1 MERRRDVVNA
11 EVRQSAFETSPAAHA
26 KLLAFKSRVMKQHT
40 VYLFKTAEELARV
53 VATDLAQY
61 RK

>member
-1 MERRRDVVNA
+1 MIVNA